1 MARFFQSTTPF
12 TWAFCVDFIRPAL
25 QVLGPPALA
34 EVLASVL
41 MGQLTLSSVLVS
53 RGVSGLST
61 GTVLRKREGISAGG
75 QPAHCGAQE
84 EWLSALARR
93 RPLGRLLA
101 TCAAKCELSWGP
113 SLLPVLWVVGRMEP
127 KRNCQRG
134 NGSSPGGGAEA
145 EGRVPATGRLTCVP
159 GGTSLPS
166 HLSRAGWTLITR
178 RTAAT

>member
-93 RPLGRLLA
+93 RPLGRLLV
-101 TCAAKCELSWGP
+101 TCAARCELS
-113 SLLPVLWVVGRMEP
+113 
-127 KRNCQRG
+127 
-134 NGSSPGGGAEA
+134 
-145 EGRVPATGRLTCVP
+145 
-159 GGTSLPS
+159 
-166 HLSRAGWTLITR
+166 SRAQSPTCSLRCRKNGAKEKLSAWQWLKPWR
-178 RTAAT
+178 RCGSRGKSSSNR